1 MGSQELTPKR
11 ISESRVV
18 MSMVMN
24 PEHANA
30 MGNVHGGVVMK
41 LMDEAA
47 GLAAIRHARSVA
59 VTVAVDQMSFDEP
72 VYVGNVV
79 TLTAELTYTGR
90 TSMEVR
96 VSVMSE
102 DPIQGTMT
110 ATNTAYLVF
119 VAIDAQGRPRPVPG
133 LILET
138 AEERLR
144 FEQAQERQAER
155 KKHMQREQVLR
166 QHSQSQQAGND
177 T

>member
-1 MGSQELTPKR
+1 MTERELTPKR

-41 LMDEAA
+41 LIDEAG

-59 VTVAVDQMSFDEP
+59 VTVAVDQMSFDKP
-72 VYVGNVV
+72 VYVGNVI

-96 VSVMSE
+96 VTVVSE
-102 DPIQGTMT
+102 DPIRGTMT
-110 ATNTAYLVF
+110 TTNTAYLVF
-119 VAIDAQGRPRPVPG
+119 VAIDSQGHPHPVPG
-133 LILET
+133 LIIET
-138 AEERLR
+138 SDEQLR
-144 FEQAQERQAER
+144 FEQAQERQTAR
-155 KKHMQREQVLR
+155 KKHQQREEELR
-166 QHSQSQQAGND
+166 VHSQSQTPGNG